1 LTKLLKRQEQQA
13 ASQVIQKQEAASQ
26 VIQEQEAN
34 TQKRHIKRI
43 TYDDEE
49 NSN

>member
-34 TQKRHIKRI
+34 STKKRHPKRI
-43 TYDDEE
+43 TYDEE